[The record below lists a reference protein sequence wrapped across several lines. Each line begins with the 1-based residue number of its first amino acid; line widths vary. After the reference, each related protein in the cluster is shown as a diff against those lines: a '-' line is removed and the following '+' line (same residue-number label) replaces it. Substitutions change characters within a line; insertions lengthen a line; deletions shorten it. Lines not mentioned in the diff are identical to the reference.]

1 MSSKTAIA
9 FNELYGRSSGK
20 SKRLAVHQNIAK
32 TVPTPTPSP
41 TIKISPPTP
50 IKEKGS
56 TSFSGLD
63 ASGPSQTEEM
73 AVSKPLVKE
82 WHASLNPNLRNHVVD
97 KL

>member
-1 MSSKTAIA
+1 MINSDADA
-9 FNELYGRSSGK
+9 FK
-20 SKRLAVHQNIAK
+20 SWARQVDSDYESRRRKDITKSVYFTNK
-32 TVPTPTPSP
+32 MTPT
-41 TIKISPPTP
+41 
-50 IKEKGS
+50 